1 MIKIVLQGLF
11 ARKLRLVTTAL
22 AVTLGVAFT
31 AGTLVLTD
39 TITNIFNGL
48 SAGVY
53 NGTDA
58 VVRAK
63 AVFNGPQ
70 NMGEQRP
77 LVDAS
82 LVPALSHVPGVAA
95 VEGSVLGYTRL
106 IGKDGTPI
114 GNPSGGA
121 PTLGGNWGTVP
132 ALNPFHLVAGHA
144 PQAPDEVVIDKQSAT
159 IGHLAAGDTTTVLAN
174 GPPQQVRISGIAGF
188 GTADSPAGASVVL
201 FTTPAAQRLVAAPGK
216 FTSIGFVAAPGVS
229 QQQLVSNLQRVLP
242 PGTEAVTGAA
252 AIKETQDQFQ
262 KTLSIFSKFFLIFA
276 VVALVVGAYIILNS
290 FAITVAQRTRENG
303 LFRALGASRRQV
315 LGSVLIE
322 ATVVGVIAALIG
334 LALGV
339 AVAAGLE
346 ALLSAFGLKLPS
358 GSLVLNAR
366 TVSLSL
372 LLGIGVTLVAAV
384 SPARKAAKVPPI
396 AAMQETTVGSTGYG
410 SKQRVVVGITIL
422 VLGVAALF
430 TGLFG
435 HVSNAFLIV
444 GAGVL
449 LVFLGV
455 SVLGRTIAL
464 PLSRAIGA
472 PLPRLKGVTGTLA
485 RENTMRNPKRTAAS
499 ASALMIGV
507 GLIAFISIFASSI
520 KASINATIDRSFAG
534 DFVINSGAGTNGGG
548 VDPALAQR
556 LTMLP
561 QVAAATGERLGSM
574 VILGQPS
581 LIAAVDPRTAGQIFN
596 VSPVQGSISALGAD
610 GIAVHKDIATQH
622 HLTLGSPVSVVFR
635 DTGPRTLRVAL
646 IYGDNQA
653 APSANPGSK
662 TSYFLG
668 TPAYDANFAAP
679 HYDTEVFVKKAPGV
693 TTATALAAVKKLAA
707 QYAIGATVQD
717 QAAYKAEQTKPINQ
731 LLALIY
737 VLLAL
742 AIVIALLGIANT
754 LALSIFERTRE
765 LGVMRAVG
773 MTRRQLRSTI
783 RWESVIIALQG
794 TVLGLLV
801 GIFFGWALVQAQ
813 KNQGITVFSIP
824 YLTLVIVIVL
834 AGLAGVAAAILP
846 SRRAAKL
853 NILQAIVTE

>member
-1 MIKIVLQGLF
+1 MFKIVLQGLF

-22 AVTLGVAFT
+22 AVILGVAFT

-39 TITNIFNGL
+39 TLTSIFNDL

-53 NGTDA
+53 KGTNA

-63 AVFNGPQ
+63 AVFNGP
-70 NMGEQRP
+70 NNIGEVRP
-77 LVDAS
+77 MIDAA

-95 VEGSVLGYTRL
+95 AEGSVLGYTRL

-114 GNPSGGA
+114 GNPTSGA
-121 PTLGGNWGTVP
+121 PTLGGNWGTVQ

-144 PQAPDEVVIDKQSAT
+144 PQAPDEVVIDKHSAT
-159 IGHLAAGDTTTVLAN
+159 VGHLAVGDTTTVLVN
-174 GPPQQVRISGIAGF
+174 GPPRRVRISGISGF
-188 GTADSPAGASVVL
+188 GTADSPAGASVVQ
-201 FTTPAAQRLVAAPGK
+201 FTTPVAQLLVAAPGK
-216 FTSIGFVAAPGVS
+216 FSSISFVAGPGVS

-242 PGTEAVTGAA
+242 PGTEAVTGAT
-252 AIKETQDQFQ
+252 AIKETQDTFQ
-262 KTLSIFSKFFLIFA
+262 KGLSVFSKFFLIFA
-276 VVALVVGAYIILNS
+276 VVAVLVGAFIILNT

-303 LFRALGASRRQV
+303 LFRALGASKRQV

-322 ATVVGVIAALIG
+322 AAAVGLIAALIG
-334 LALGV
+334 LAAGV
-339 AVAAGLE
+339 AVAAGLK
-346 ALLSAFGLKLPS
+346 ALLSAIGLGLP
-358 GSLVLNAR
+358 GGGLVLNAR
-366 TVSLSL
+366 TVILSL
-372 LLGIGVTLVAAV
+372 LLGIGVTLVAAI
-384 SPARKAAKVPPI
+384 SPARKAAKVPPV
-396 AAMQETTVGSTGYG
+396 AAMQEATVGSTGYG
-410 SKQRVVVGITIL
+410 SKQRVIVGIAIL

-435 HVSNAFLIV
+435 HPPNAFLVV

-449 LVFLGV
+449 LVFLAV

-464 PLSRAIGA
+464 PLSRAIGS
-472 PLPRLKGVTGTLA
+472 PLPRIKGVTGTLA

-507 GLIAFISIFASSI
+507 GLIAFITIFASSI
-520 KASINATIDRSFAG
+520 KASINASIDRSFAG
-534 DFVINSGAGTNGGG
+534 DFVINSGAGATGG
-548 VDPALAQR
+548 VDPALAQK
-556 LTMLP
+556 LTTLP

-574 VILGQPS
+574 VILGQATM
-581 LIAAVDPRTAGQIFN
+581 IAAVDPRTAGQIFN
-596 VSPVQGSISALGAD
+596 VSPVQGSIGALGAD
-610 GIAVHKDIATQH
+610 SIAVYKDDATKH

-635 DTGPRTLRVAL
+635 DTGPKTLRVAL

-653 APSANPGSK
+653 APSAFAGSK

-679 HYDTEVFVKKAPGV
+679 HYDSQVLVKKAPGV
-693 TTATALAAVKKLAA
+693 TTAAALAAVKQLSA

-717 QAAYKAEQTKPINQ
+717 QAAYKADQTKTINQ
-731 LLALIY
+731 LLALVY

-742 AIVIALLGIANT
+742 AILIALLGIGNT

-773 MTRRQLRSTI
+773 MTRSQLRSTI

-794 TVLGLLV
+794 TLLGLLV
-801 GIFFGWALVQAQ
+801 GIFFGWALVRAQ
-813 KNQGITVFSIP
+813 KNQGITVFSLP

-853 NILQAIVTE
+853 NILHAIVTE

>member
-1 MIKIVLQGLF
+1 MFKIVLQGLF

-22 AVTLGVAFT
+22 AVIIGVAFT

-39 TITNIFNGL
+39 TLTSIFNDL

-53 NGTDA
+53 KGTDA

-63 AVFNGPQ
+63 AVFNGPN
-70 NMGEQRP
+70 NMGEVRP
-77 LVDAS
+77 NIDAS

-95 VEGSVLGYTRL
+95 AEGTVLGYARL

-114 GNPSGGA
+114 GNPANGA
-121 PTLGGNWGTVP
+121 PTLGANWGTVP

-144 PQAPDEVVIDKQSAT
+144 PQAPDEVVIDKHSAT
-159 IGHLAAGDTTTVLAN
+159 VGHLAVGDTTTVLAN
-174 GPPQQVRISGIAGF
+174 GPPQRVRIAGISGF
-188 GTADSPAGASVVL
+188 GTADSPAGASVVQ
-201 FTTPAAQRLVAAPGK
+201 FTTPVAQRLVAAPGK

-229 QQQLVSNLQRVLP
+229 QQQLVANLQRVLP
-242 PGTEAVTGAA
+242 PGTEAITGAA
-252 AIKETQDQFQ
+252 AIKETQDTFQ
-262 KTLSIFSKFFLIFA
+262 KGLSVFSKFFLIFA
-276 VVALVVGAYIILNS
+276 VVALLVGAFIILNT

-303 LFRALGASRRQV
+303 LFRALGASKRQV

-322 ATVVGVIAALIG
+322 AAAVGVIAAVIG
-334 LALGV
+334 LAAGV
-339 AVAAGLE
+339 AVAAGLK
-346 ALLSAFGLKLPS
+346 ALLGAVGLGLPG

-366 TVSLSL
+366 TVIFSLV
-372 LLGIGVTLVAAV
+372 LGIGVTVVAAI
-384 SPARKAAKVPPI
+384 SPARKAAKVPPV
-396 AAMQETTVGSTGYG
+396 AAMQEATVGSTGYG

-435 HVSNAFLIV
+435 HPPNAFLVV

-449 LVFLGV
+449 LVFLAV

-472 PLPRLKGVTGTLA
+472 PLPRIKGVTGTLA

-507 GLIAFISIFASSI
+507 GLIAFITIFASSI
-520 KASINATIDRSFAG
+520 KASINASIDRSFTG
-534 DFVINSGAGTNGGG
+534 DFVINSGAGTTGGG
-548 VDPALAQR
+548 VDPALAQK
-556 LTMLP
+556 LNTLP
-561 QVAAATGERLGSM
+561 QVAAATGERIGSM

-610 GIAVHKDIATQH
+610 GIAVYSGDAAKH
-622 HLTLGSPVSVVFR
+622 HLALGSPVSVVFR
-635 DTGPRTLRVAL
+635 DTGAKTLRVAL

-653 APSANPGSK
+653 APSAFAGSK

-679 HYDTEVFVKKAPGV
+679 HYDSQVFVKKAPGV
-693 TTATALAAVKKLAA
+693 TTAAALAAVKNLSA
-707 QYAIGATVQD
+707 QYAPGATVQD
-717 QAAYKAEQTKPINQ
+717 QAAYKADQTKTINQ

-742 AIVIALLGIANT
+742 AIVIALLGVGNT

-794 TVLGLLV
+794 TLLGLVV
-801 GIFFGWALVQAQ
+801 GIFFGWALVRAQ
-813 KNQGITVFSIP
+813 KNQGITVFSLP

>member
-22 AVTLGVAFT
+22 AVIIGVAFT

-39 TITNIFNGL
+39 TLTNIFNDL

-53 NGTDA
+53 KGTDA

-63 AVFNGPQ
+63 AVFNGPN
-70 NMGEQRP
+70 NMGEVRP
-77 LVDAS
+77 NIDAS

-95 VEGSVLGYTRL
+95 AEGTVLGYARL

-114 GNPSGGA
+114 GNPSSGA
-121 PTLGGNWGTVP
+121 PTLGANWGTVP

-144 PQAPDEVVIDKQSAT
+144 PQAPDEVVIDQHSAT
-159 IGHLAAGDTTTVLAN
+159 VGHLAVGDTTTVLAN
-174 GPPQQVRISGIAGF
+174 GPPVRVRIAGISGF
-188 GTADSPAGASVVL
+188 GTADSPAGASVVQ
-201 FTTPAAQRLVAAPGK
+201 FTTPVAQRLVAAPGK

-229 QQQLVSNLQRVLP
+229 QQQLVANLQRVLP
-242 PGTEAVTGAA
+242 PGTEAITGAA
-252 AIKETQDQFQ
+252 AIKEQQDTFQ
-262 KTLSIFSKFFLIFA
+262 KGLSVFSKFFLIFA
-276 VVALVVGAYIILNS
+276 VVALLVGAFIILNS

-303 LFRALGASRRQV
+303 LFRALGASKRQV

-322 ATVVGVIAALIG
+322 AAAVGVIAAVIG
-334 LALGV
+334 LAAGV
-339 AVAAGLE
+339 AVAAGLK
-346 ALLSAFGLKLPS
+346 ALLGAVGLGLPG

-366 TVSLSL
+366 TVILSL
-372 LLGIGVTLVAAV
+372 VLGIGVTVVAAI
-384 SPARKAAKVPPI
+384 SPARKAAKVPPV
-396 AAMQETTVGSTGYG
+396 AAMQEATVGSTGYG
-410 SKQRVVVGITIL
+410 SKQRVVVGLTIL

-435 HVSNAFLIV
+435 HPPNAFLVV

-449 LVFLGV
+449 LVFLAV

-464 PLSRAIGA
+464 PLSRAIGS
-472 PLPRLKGVTGTLA
+472 PLPRIKGVTGTLA

-507 GLIAFISIFASSI
+507 GLIAFITIFASSI
-520 KASINATIDRSFAG
+520 KASINASIDRSFTG
-534 DFVINSGAGTNGGG
+534 DFVINSGAGTSGGG
-548 VDPALAQR
+548 VDPALARQ
-556 LTMLP
+556 LNTLP

-574 VILGQPS
+574 LILGQPS

-635 DTGPRTLRVAL
+635 DTGPRMLRVAL

-679 HYDTEVFVKKAPGV
+679 HYDTQVFVKKAPGV
-693 TTATALAAVKKLAA
+693 TTAAALAAVKKLTA

-783 RWESVIIALQG
+783 RWESVIVALQG

-813 KNQGITVFSIP
+813 KSQGITVFSLP